1 MRVYSGHQNVSN
13 LMRKLLDDASDFHLI
28 HAENERNI
36 THPKY
41 AAPVQIS
48 MYWAISEIRT
58 MFIHIWRFFYF
69 FFSLESYST
78 SYSN

>member
-48 MYWAISEIRT
+48 MY
-58 MFIHIWRFFYF
+58 
-69 FFSLESYST
+69 
-78 SYSN
+78 

>member
-28 HAENERNI
+28 HVENEKKLLTRS
-36 THPKY
+36 TQLRSKFPCVGRLLK
-41 AAPVQIS
+41 
-48 MYWAISEIRT
+48 SERCLFT
-58 MFIHIWRFFYF
+58 FDVSFI
-69 FFSLESYST
+69 FSLESYST